1 MAAHLDWGL
10 LPNARSLIGLLAIIV
25 VCGAFS
31 ERRGALPG
39 WRWIAGAV
47 ALQFALAV
55 VLIKAPPVW
64 AALSIANDGLGVLQT
79 ATDKG
84 ARYMFGYLAG
94 GDLPFAVKPG
104 AQPPLIIAFQILPL
118 VIVTSALAALLWHW
132 GVLKRI
138 AMGLGWL
145 LERTL
150 GIGGAVALNAGG
162 NVFLGVVEAPLIVR
176 AYLLHVRR
184 AELFAMM
191 VLGMSTVSGVV
202 LVLYSQTLK
211 LVVDNAFGHII
222 TASLICLPASL
233 LIARLLVPGDEATPA
248 DRTDE
253 DLKFDNSIDAIIRGT
268 MDGLQL
274 FLAIIAVL
282 IVVFALVALTD
293 SILGLAPDIWG
304 APLTLQR
311 LFGWIFAPLM
321 WLLGVPWVDAQTAGS
336 LMGTKAILNEYVAYQ
351 QMAALGPD
359 ALSPRGQLITLYALC
374 GFANLASIGLGVSTL
389 STLCPARRGEIAAL
403 GFKSWVAGNL
413 ATMMVG
419 SVIGV
424 LTISA

>member
-1 MAAHLDWGL
+1 MDWGI
-10 LPNARSLIGLLAIIV
+10 LPNLRSVVGLIVIIAICAGL
-25 VCGAFS
+25 S
-31 ERRGALPG
+31 ERRGVLPG

-47 ALQFALAV
+47 ALQFALALLLV
-55 VLIKAPPVW
+55 KAPPVW
-64 AALSIANDGLGVLQT
+64 AALSAANGGLAVLQA

-104 AQPPLIIAFQILPL
+104 APPPLIIAFQILPL

-132 GVLKRI
+132 GVLKRL
-138 AMGLGWL
+138 AQGLGWM

-150 GIGGAVALNAGG
+150 GVGGAVALNAGG

-176 AYLLHVRR
+176 AYLLHLSR
-184 AELFAMM
+184 AEIFTVMAM
-191 VLGMSTVSGVV
+191 GMSTVSGVV
-202 LVLYSQTLK
+202 LVLYSQTLSR
-211 LVVDNAFGHII
+211 VVDNAFGHII
-222 TASLICLPASL
+222 TASLISLPATIL
-233 LIARLLVPGDEATPA
+233 VARLMVPGEGATPA

-253 DLKFDNSIDAIIRGT
+253 DLRFDNSIDALLRGT

-293 SILGLAPDIWG
+293 DVLALLPHIAG

-311 LFGWIFAPLM
+311 VFGWLFAPLM
-321 WLLGVPWVDAQTAGS
+321 WLLGVPWGEAQLTGS

-351 QMAALGPD
+351 QMAALAPD
-359 ALSPRGQLITLYALC
+359 ALSVRGKLITVYALC
-374 GFANLASIGLGVSTL
+374 GFANLASIGLAVSTL
-389 STLCPARRGEIAAL
+389 STLCPARRAEFAGL
-403 GFKSWVAGNL
+403 GFKSWIAGNL
-413 ATMMVG
+413 ATAMVG
-419 SVIGV
+419 AVIGAIT
-424 LTISA
+424 LAG

>member
-1 MAAHLDWGL
+1 MDWGL
-10 LPNARSLIGLLAIIV
+10 LPNIRSLIGLFAIIAL
-25 VCGAFS
+25 CAALS
-31 ERRGALPG
+31 ERRGALLG
-39 WRWIAGAV
+39 WRWVAGALG
-47 ALQFALAV
+47 LQFALALL
-55 VLIKAPPVW
+55 LIKAPPVW
-64 AALSIANDGLGVLQT
+64 AALAAANDGLSVLQS
-79 ATDKG
+79 ATDRG
-84 ARYMFGYLAG
+84 SRYMFGYLAG

-104 AQPPLIIAFQILPL
+104 APPPLIIAFQILPL
-118 VIVTSALAALLWHW
+118 VIVTSALASLLWHW
-132 GVLKRI
+132 GILKRV
-138 AMGLGWL
+138 AQGLGWL

-176 AYLLHVRR
+176 AYLLHMSR
-184 AELFAMM
+184 AEIFAIMA
-191 VLGMSTVSGVV
+191 LGMSTVSGVV

-222 TASLICLPASL
+222 TASLLSLPATL
-233 LIARLLVPGDEATPA
+233 LVARLLVPGDEATPA

-293 SILGLAPDIWG
+293 NILGLAPDIWG

-311 LFGWIFAPLM
+311 LFGWIFAPMM
-321 WLLGVPWVDAQTAGS
+321 WLLGVPWAEAQMAGT

-351 QMAALGPD
+351 QMAALGAD
-359 ALSPRGQLITLYALC
+359 ALSPRGKLITVYALC

-389 STLCPARRGEIAAL
+389 STLCPARRAEFAAL
-403 GFKSWVAGNL
+403 GFKSWFAGNL

-419 SVIGV
+419 AVIGV
-424 LTISA
+424 LTLGV

>member
-1 MAAHLDWGL
+1 MDAGL
-10 LPNARSLIGLLAIIV
+10 LPNLRSLVGLFAIIAL
-25 VCGAFS
+25 CAALS
-31 ERRGALPG
+31 ERRGSLPG
-39 WRWIAGAV
+39 WRWIVGAV
-47 ALQFALAV
+47 ALQFALALLLV
-55 VLIKAPPVW
+55 KAPPVW
-64 AALSIANDGLGVLQT
+64 AALAAANEGLSVLQT

-84 ARYMFGYLAG
+84 SRYMFGYLAG

-104 AQPPLIIAFQILPL
+104 ASPPLIIAFQILPL

-132 GVLKRI
+132 GILKRI
-138 AMGLGWL
+138 AAGLGWM

-176 AYLLHVRR
+176 AYLLHMSR
-184 AELFAMM
+184 AEIFAVMA
-191 VLGMSTVSGVV
+191 LGMSTVSGVV
-202 LVLYSQTLK
+202 LVLYAQTLK

-222 TASLICLPASL
+222 TASLISLPATL
-233 LIARLLVPGDEATPA
+233 LVARLLVPGDEATPA

-253 DLKFDNSIDAIIRGT
+253 DLKYDNSIDAVIRGT

-293 SILGLAPDIWG
+293 SVLGLAPDIWG
-304 APLTLQR
+304 GPVTLQR
-311 LFGWIFAPLM
+311 VFGWIFAPLM
-321 WLLGVPWVDAQTAGS
+321 WLLGVSWAEAQSAGA

-359 ALSPRGQLITLYALC
+359 ALSPRGKLITVYALC

-389 STLCPARRGEIAAL
+389 STLCPARRAEFAAL
-403 GFKSWVAGNL
+403 GFKSWFAGNL

-419 SVIGV
+419 AVIGV
-424 LTISA
+424 LTLAA

>member
-1 MAAHLDWGL
+1 MDTGL
-10 LPNARSLIGLLAIIV
+10 LPNIRSLIGLIAIIALCAAV
-25 VCGAFS
+25 S
-31 ERRGALPG
+31 ERRRALPG

-47 ALQFALAV
+47 GLQFVIALLLV
-55 VLIKAPPVW
+55 KAPPVW
-64 AALSIANDGLGVLQT
+64 AALGAANQGLAVLQS

-84 ARYMFGYLAG
+84 SRYIFGYLAG
-94 GDLPFAVKPG
+94 GDMPFVAKPG
-104 AQPPLIIAFQILPL
+104 APPPFIIAFQILPL
-118 VIVTSALAALLWHW
+118 VIVTSALAALFWHW
-132 GVLKRI
+132 GVLKRV
-138 AMGLGWL
+138 AQGLGWM

-162 NVFLGVVEAPLIVR
+162 NVFLGVVEAPLIIR
-176 AYLLHVRR
+176 AYLLHMSR
-184 AELFAMM
+184 AELFAVMA
-191 VLGMSTVSGVV
+191 LGMSTVSGVV

-222 TASLICLPASL
+222 TASLISLPATL
-233 LIARLLVPGDEATPA
+233 LVARLLVPGDEATPA

-253 DLKFDNSIDAIIRGT
+253 DVSYVNSIDAIIRGT

-293 SILGLAPDIWG
+293 DVLGLVPDVFG
-304 APLTLQR
+304 GPLTLQR
-311 LFGWIFAPLM
+311 IFGWIFAPMM
-321 WLLGVPWVDAQTAGS
+321 WLLGVPWADAQIAGS

-351 QMAALGPD
+351 QLAGFGPN
-359 ALSPRGQLITLYALC
+359 ALSVRGQLVTVYALC

-389 STLCPARRGEIAAL
+389 STLCPQRRGEIASL
-403 GFKSWVAGNL
+403 GFKSWFAGNL

-419 SVIGV
+419 AVIGV
-424 LTISA
+424 LTLSG

>member
-1 MAAHLDWGL
+1 MDWGL
-10 LPNARSLIGLLAIIV
+10 LPNLRSLIGLIAIIALCAAV
-25 VCGAFS
+25 S

-39 WRWIAGAV
+39 WRWIGGAV
-47 ALQFALAV
+47 ALQFALGL
-55 VLIKAPPVW
+55 VLVKAPPVW
-64 AALSIANDGLGVLQT
+64 AALAAANEGLSVLQT

-84 ARYMFGYLAG
+84 SRYMFGYLAG

-104 AQPPLIIAFQILPL
+104 APPPLIIAFQILPL
-118 VIVTSALAALLWHW
+118 VIVTSALAALFWHW
-132 GVLKRI
+132 GILKRV
-138 AMGLGWL
+138 AQGLGWM

-176 AYLLHVRR
+176 AYLIHMSR
-184 AELFAMM
+184 AEIFAVMAM
-191 VLGMSTVSGVV
+191 GMSTVSGVV
-202 LVLYSQTLK
+202 LVLYAQTLK

-222 TASLICLPASL
+222 TASLISLPATL
-233 LIARLLVPGDEATPA
+233 LVARLLIPGDEATPA
-248 DRTDE
+248 DRSDE
-253 DLKFDNSIDAIIRGT
+253 DLKYDNSVDALVRGT
-268 MDGLQL
+268 LDGLQL
-274 FLAIIAVL
+274 FLSIIAVL

-293 SILGLAPDIWG
+293 NILGLAPDLWG

-321 WLLGVPWVDAQTAGS
+321 WLLGVPWVEAQTAGA

-351 QMAALGPD
+351 QMAALGAD
-359 ALSPRGQLITLYALC
+359 AFSPRGQLITVYALC

-389 STLCPARRGEIAAL
+389 STLCPARRGEFAAL
-403 GFKSWVAGNL
+403 GFKSWFAGNL

-419 SVIGV
+419 AVIGV
-424 LTISA
+424 LTLGS

>member
-1 MAAHLDWGL
+1 MEAGL
-10 LPNARSLIGLLAIIV
+10 LPNVRSLVGLLVIIIV
-25 VCGAFS
+25 CAALS
-31 ERRGALPG
+31 ERRGTLPG
-39 WRWIAGAV
+39 WRWIAGAIG
-47 ALQFALAV
+47 LQFVLAV
-55 VLIKAPPVW
+55 VLVKAPPVW
-64 AALSIANDGLGVLQT
+64 AALSVANDGLSVLQT

-84 ARYMFGYLAG
+84 SRYIFGYLAG
-94 GDLPFAVKPG
+94 GDQPFAAKPG
-104 AQPPLIIAFQILPL
+104 APQPFIIAFQILPL

-132 GVLKRI
+132 GVLKQV
-138 AMGLGWL
+138 AKGLGWM

-162 NVFLGVVEAPLIVR
+162 NVFLGVVEAPMIIR
-176 AYLLHVRR
+176 AYLIHMSR
-184 AELFAMM
+184 AELFAVM

-248 DRTDE
+248 DRTDQ
-253 DLKFDNSIDAIIRGT
+253 DLTYDNSIDAIIRGT
-268 MDGLQL
+268 MDGMQL

-293 SILGLAPDIWG
+293 SVLGLAPDIWG

-321 WLLGVPWVDAQTAGS
+321 WLLGVPWADAQTAGS

-359 ALSPRGQLITLYALC
+359 ALSPRGKLVTLYALC

-403 GFKSWVAGNL
+403 GFKSWFAGNL

-419 SVIGV
+419 AVIGV

>member
-1 MAAHLDWGL
+1 MEAGL
-10 LPNARSLIGLLAIIV
+10 LPNARSLVGLLVIIIV
-25 VCGAFS
+25 CAALS
-31 ERRGALPG
+31 ERRGTLPG
-39 WRWIAGAV
+39 WRWIAGAIG
-47 ALQFALAV
+47 LQFALAV

-64 AALSIANDGLGVLQT
+64 AALSVANDGLSVLQT

-84 ARYMFGYLAG
+84 SRYIFGYLAG
-94 GDLPFAVKPG
+94 GDQPFAAKPG
-104 AQPPLIIAFQILPL
+104 APQPFIIAFQILPL

-132 GVLKRI
+132 GVLK
-138 AMGLGWL
+138 AVAKGLGWM

-162 NVFLGVVEAPLIVR
+162 NVFLGVVEAPMIIR
-176 AYLLHVRR
+176 AYLIHMSR
-184 AELFAMM
+184 AELFAVM

-248 DRTDE
+248 DRTDQ
-253 DLKFDNSIDAIIRGT
+253 DLTYDNSIDAIIRGT
-268 MDGLQL
+268 MDGMQL

-293 SILGLAPDIWG
+293 SVLGLAPDIWG
-304 APLTLQR
+304 APLSLQR
-311 LFGWIFAPLM
+311 VFGWIFAPLM
-321 WLLGVPWVDAQTAGS
+321 WLLGVPWADAQTAGS

-351 QMAALGPD
+351 QLAALGPD
-359 ALSPRGQLITLYALC
+359 ALSPRGKLVTLYALC

-403 GFKSWVAGNL
+403 GFKSWFAGNL

-419 SVIGV
+419 AVIGV

>member
-1 MAAHLDWGL
+1 MDWGL
-10 LPNARSLIGLLAIIV
+10 LPNLRSLVGLFV
-25 VCGAFS
+25 VIALCAALS

-47 ALQFALAV
+47 GLQFALAV
-55 VLIKAPPVW
+55 LLIKAPPVW
-64 AALSIANDGLGVLQT
+64 AALAAANEGLSVLQT

-84 ARYMFGYLAG
+84 SRYMFGYLAG

-104 AQPPLIIAFQILPL
+104 APPPLIIAFQILPL

-138 AMGLGWL
+138 AAGLGWM

-176 AYLLHVRR
+176 AYLLHMSR
-184 AELFAMM
+184 AEIFAVMAM
-191 VLGMSTVSGVV
+191 GMSTVSGVV
-202 LVLYSQTLK
+202 LVLYAQTLK

-222 TASLICLPASL
+222 TASLISLPATL
-233 LIARLLVPGDEATPA
+233 LVARLLVPGNEATPA

-253 DLKFDNSIDAIIRGT
+253 DLRYDNSIDAVIRGT

-293 SILGLAPDIWG
+293 NILGVVPDVWG

-321 WLLGVPWVDAQTAGS
+321 WLLGVPWADAQTAGS

-351 QMAALGPD
+351 QMAGLGPD
-359 ALSPRGQLITLYALC
+359 ALGPRGKLITVYALC

-389 STLCPARRGEIAAL
+389 STLCPARRGEFAGL
-403 GFKSWVAGNL
+403 GFKSWLAGNL

-419 SVIGV
+419 AVIGV
-424 LTISA
+424 LTLGG

>member
-1 MAAHLDWGL
+1 MDWGI
-10 LPNARSLIGLLAIIV
+10 LPNIRSLIGLLAIIAL
-25 VCGAFS
+25 CAALS

-39 WRWIAGAV
+39 WRWIAGAIG
-47 ALQFALAV
+47 LQLALAL
-55 VLIKAPPVW
+55 VLVKAPPIW
-64 AALSIANDGLGVLQT
+64 AALAAANDGLSVLQT

-84 ARYMFGYLAG
+84 SRYMFGYLAG
-94 GDLPFAVKPG
+94 GDLPFVVKPG
-104 AQPPLIIAFQILPL
+104 APPPLIIAFQILPL
-118 VIVTSALAALLWHW
+118 VIVTSALSSLLWHW
-132 GVLKRI
+132 GILKRV
-138 AMGLGWL
+138 AQGLGWL

-176 AYLLHVRR
+176 AYLLHMSR
-184 AELFAMM
+184 AEIFAIMA
-191 VLGMSTVSGVV
+191 LGMSTVSGVV

-222 TASLICLPASL
+222 TASLISLPATL
-233 LIARLLVPGDEATPA
+233 LVARLLVPGDEATPA

-253 DLKFDNSIDAIIRGT
+253 DLRFDNSIDAIIRGT

-293 SILGLAPDIWG
+293 DILGLAPQFWG

-311 LFGWIFAPLM
+311 IFGWIFAPMM
-321 WLLGVPWVDAQTAGS
+321 WLLGVPWAEAQTAGT

-359 ALSPRGQLITLYALC
+359 ALSVRGKLITVYALC

-389 STLCPARRGEIAAL
+389 STLCPARRGEFAAL
-403 GFKSWVAGNL
+403 GFKSWFAGNL

-419 SVIGV
+419 AVIGI
-424 LTISA
+424 LTLGA

>member
-1 MAAHLDWGL
+1 MDAGL
-10 LPNARSLIGLLAIIV
+10 LPNLRSLVGLCAIIAL
-25 VCGAFS
+25 CAALS
-31 ERRGALPG
+31 ERRGSLPG

-47 ALQFALAV
+47 ALQFALALLLV
-55 VLIKAPPVW
+55 KAPPVW
-64 AALSIANDGLGVLQT
+64 AALAAANEGLSVLQT

-84 ARYMFGYLAG
+84 SRYMFGYLAG

-104 AQPPLIIAFQILPL
+104 APPPLIIAFQILPL

-132 GVLKRI
+132 GILKRI
-138 AMGLGWL
+138 AAGLGWM

-176 AYLLHVRR
+176 AYLLHMSR
-184 AELFAMM
+184 AEIFAVMA
-191 VLGMSTVSGVV
+191 LGMSTVSGVV
-202 LVLYSQTLK
+202 LVLYAQTLK

-222 TASLICLPASL
+222 TASLISLPATL
-233 LIARLLVPGDEATPA
+233 LVARLLVPGDEATPA

-253 DLKFDNSIDAIIRGT
+253 DLKYDNSIDAVIRGT

-293 SILGLAPDIWG
+293 SVLGLAPDIWG
-304 APLTLQR
+304 GPVTLQR
-311 LFGWIFAPLM
+311 VFGWIFAPLM
-321 WLLGVPWVDAQTAGS
+321 WLLGVPWAEAQSAGA

-351 QMAALGPD
+351 QMATLGPD
-359 ALSPRGQLITLYALC
+359 ALSPRGKLITVYALC

-389 STLCPARRGEIAAL
+389 STLCPARRAEFAAL
-403 GFKSWVAGNL
+403 GFKSWFAGNL

-419 SVIGV
+419 AVIGV
-424 LTISA
+424 LTLGA

>member
-1 MAAHLDWGL
+1 MEAGL
-10 LPNARSLIGLLAIIV
+10 LPNARSLVGLLVIIIV
-25 VCGAFS
+25 CAALS
-31 ERRGALPG
+31 ERRGTLPS
-39 WRWIAGAV
+39 WRWIAGAIG
-47 ALQFALAV
+47 LQFALAV

-64 AALSIANDGLGVLQT
+64 AALSVANDGLSVLQT

-84 ARYMFGYLAG
+84 SRYIFGYLAG
-94 GDLPFAVKPG
+94 GDQPFAAKPG
-104 AQPPLIIAFQILPL
+104 APQPFIIAFQILPL

-132 GVLKRI
+132 GVLK
-138 AMGLGWL
+138 AVAKGLGWM

-162 NVFLGVVEAPLIVR
+162 NVFLGVVEAPMIIR
-176 AYLLHVRR
+176 AYLIHMSR
-184 AELFAMM
+184 AELFAVM

-248 DRTDE
+248 DRTDQ
-253 DLKFDNSIDAIIRGT
+253 DLTYDNSIDAIIRGT
-268 MDGLQL
+268 MDGMQL

-293 SILGLAPDIWG
+293 SVLGLAPDIWG

-311 LFGWIFAPLM
+311 VFGWIFAPLM
-321 WLLGVPWVDAQTAGS
+321 WLLGVPWADAQTAGS

-351 QMAALGPD
+351 QLAALGPD
-359 ALSPRGQLITLYALC
+359 ALSPRGKLVTLYALC

-403 GFKSWVAGNL
+403 GFKSWFAGNL

-419 SVIGV
+419 AVIGV

>member
-1 MAAHLDWGL
+1 MDAGL
-10 LPNARSLIGLLAIIV
+10 LPNLRSLVGLFAIIAL
-25 VCGAFS
+25 CAALS
-31 ERRGALPG
+31 ERRSSMPG

-47 ALQFALAV
+47 GLQFALALLLV
-55 VLIKAPPVW
+55 KAPPVW
-64 AALSIANDGLGVLQT
+64 AALAAANEGLSVLQT

-84 ARYMFGYLAG
+84 SRYMFGYLAG
-94 GDLPFAVKPG
+94 GDLPFMVKPG
-104 AQPPLIIAFQILPL
+104 APPPLIIAFQILPL

-132 GVLKRI
+132 GILKRI
-138 AMGLGWL
+138 AAGLGWM

-176 AYLLHVRR
+176 AYLLHMSR
-184 AELFAMM
+184 AEIFAVMA
-191 VLGMSTVSGVV
+191 LGMSTVSGVV
-202 LVLYSQTLK
+202 LVLYAQTLK

-222 TASLICLPASL
+222 TASLICLPATL
-233 LIARLLVPGDEATPA
+233 LAARLLVPGDEATPA

-253 DLKFDNSIDAIIRGT
+253 DLKYDNSIDALIRGT

-282 IVVFALVALTD
+282 IVVFALVALAD
-293 SILGLAPDIWG
+293 NILGLAPDIWG
-304 APLTLQR
+304 APITLQR
-311 LFGWIFAPLM
+311 VFGWIFAPLM
-321 WLLGVPWVDAQTAGS
+321 WLLGVPWAEAQSAGA

-359 ALSPRGQLITLYALC
+359 ALSPRGKLITVYALC

-389 STLCPARRGEIAAL
+389 STLCPARRAEFAAL
-403 GFKSWVAGNL
+403 GFKSWFAGNL

-419 SVIGV
+419 AVIGV
-424 LTISA
+424 LTLGG